1 MLRAL
6 WLSNSSRE
14 LTVELLQEEEKK
26 MKSNHKF
33 AAMLE
38 SVSRV
43 LLIHALFEQVD
54 SFLGISYV
62 ETESLYK
69 VLIPY
74 VSNAKSNS

>member
-1 MLRAL
+1 MLSAL
-6 WLSNSSRE
+6 WLSNSLRE
-14 LTVELLQEEEKK
+14 LTVELLQEEGKRALPL
-26 MKSNHKF
+26 HKL

-38 SVSRV
+38 LVSRA

-62 ETESLYK
+62 ETEILYK